1 MSSASAPMLL
11 DDEIEPFGA
20 DGPNVCWFIAD
31 SAASRLRILYGRL
44 EIVMNILI
52 VGCGKVGSMLASEL
66 SRMGHDVSVLDREES
81 HFALLD
87 SDFSGYT
94 ISGVPIDQD
103 VLKRAGIEGCDA
115 ILAMTEDD
123 NVNIMI
129 CQMAKEIFQTK
140 TVLARIFDPKREKI
154 FSTFNIRTISPTSL
168 TVDMVLAALSGSYK
182 TRHTLIGNTTL
193 SYYTVHPQK
202 EWIGRYL
209 KDLRLPDTH
218 LLGTL
223 RETGE
228 FSLIQNDQAIL
239 RPGDLLVAARVIN

>member
-1 MSSASAPMLL
+1 
-11 DDEIEPFGA
+11 
-20 DGPNVCWFIAD
+20 
-31 SAASRLRILYGRL
+31 
-44 EIVMNILI
+44 MNILI

-66 SRMGHDVSVLDREES
+66 DRMGHDVAVLDREEA

-123 NVNIMI
+123 NVNIMV
-129 CQMAKEIFQTK
+129 CQMAKEIFHTK

-154 FSTFNIRTISPTSL
+154 FSTFNIRTISPTNL
-168 TVDMVLAALSGSYK
+168 TVDMVLSALSGTSEA
-182 TRHTLIGNTTL
+182 RHTVIGNAVL
-193 SYYTVHPQK
+193 SYYTVYPQK

-209 KDLRLPDTH
+209 TDLRVTDTH

-223 RETGE
+223 HLNGDFT
-228 FSLIQNDQAIL
+228 LIQNDQETL
-239 RPGDLLVAARVIN
+239 RPGDLLVAARIID

>member
-1 MSSASAPMLL
+1 
-11 DDEIEPFGA
+11 
-20 DGPNVCWFIAD
+20 
-31 SAASRLRILYGRL
+31 
-44 EIVMNILI
+44 MNILI

-66 SRMGHDVSVLDREES
+66 SRMGHDVAVLDREES

-94 ISGVPIDQD
+94 LSGIPIDQD

-129 CQMAKEIFQTK
+129 CQMAKELFHTK

-154 FSTFNIRTISPTSL
+154 FSTFDIRTISPTNL
-168 TVDMVLAALSGSYK
+168 TVDVVLSALSGSYEA
-182 TRHTLIGNTTL
+182 RHTLIGNATL

-209 KDLRLPDTH
+209 KDLNLPDTH
-218 LLGTL
+218 LLGALHLNGDFTL
-223 RETGE
+223 A
-228 FSLIQNDQAIL
+228 LNDQQTL
-239 RPGDLLVAARVIN
+239 QPGDLLIAARRID